1 MIEPLSVFLA
11 VYGLLYALG
20 ALCHAV
26 ARWAVQTP
34 GSGYLFYVIFLLF
47 ILIRSLP

>member
-1 MIEPLSVFLA
+1 MIEPLSVFLFVA
-11 VYGLLYALG
+11 GLLYGTG

-26 ARWAVQTP
+26 ARWSLRTP
-34 GSGYLFYVIFLLF
+34 GSGYLIYTIFLLF